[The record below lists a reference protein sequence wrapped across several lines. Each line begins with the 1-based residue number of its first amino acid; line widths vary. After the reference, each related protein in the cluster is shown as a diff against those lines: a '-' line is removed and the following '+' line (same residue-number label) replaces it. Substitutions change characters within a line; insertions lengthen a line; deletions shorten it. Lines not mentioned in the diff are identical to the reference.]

1 MNNFISA
8 LRSNIKIIITA
19 AAIVI
24 VLAILIG
31 VFIGLSRRPVVM
43 ETGIE
48 TSLMSR
54 ETTMGRDETGLLIP
68 GPVFLRLFQDDAP
81 ETFYFDHHPEY
92 IESFELKQ
100 VKVSELLEYRRRGVE
115 VHFKP
120 FQIEGEE
127 YDILTFKDELAEP

>member
-1 MNNFISA
+1 M
-8 LRSNIKIIITA
+8 KIIIPA

-24 VLAILIG
+24 FLAVLIG
-31 VFIGLSRRPVVM
+31 VVIGLSRRPEVV
-43 ETGIE
+43 ETGVE
-48 TSLMSR
+48 KSLIPP
-54 ETTMGRDETGLLIP
+54 ETTVGRDESGLLIP
-68 GPVFLRLFQDDAP
+68 DPVFMRLFQDDAP

-92 IESFELKQ
+92 IESFELRH

-127 YDILTFKDELAEP
+127 YDILTFEDELAEP